1 MLRARLLLRQAR
13 STAWLAVGRG
23 EGCAAALPRARE
35 PGSLQRPLALS
46 FASAAEPPDGVKPPG
61 GGPGTESEEDADGVQ
76 HKCSVAALSA
86 LALLVLHRS
95 DQPDMKAAVAV
106 VDEVAER
113 QRWRQFAEQALD
125 STARAP
131 PLTSQAPCAQ
141 AHALGR
147 VFRIAAGSGRRGPA
161 VQVVTL
167 RRAGMLWRTAR
178 LTADLRE
185 RTLVRAAACGAA
197 WGSRPW
203 LRERTAATVP
213 RPARRSAARRA
224 RRRLLLP
231 RALQQEQRAQGLAAR
246 R

>member
-76 HKCSVAALSA
+76 HKCLVAALSA

-131 PLTSQAPCAQ
+131 PLTSQAP
-141 AHALGR
+141 
-147 VFRIAAGSGRRGPA
+147 
-161 VQVVTL
+161 
-167 RRAGMLWRTAR
+167 
-178 LTADLRE
+178 
-185 RTLVRAAACGAA
+185 
-197 WGSRPW
+197 
-203 LRERTAATVP
+203 
-213 RPARRSAARRA
+213 
-224 RRRLLLP
+224 
-231 RALQQEQRAQGLAAR
+231 
-246 R
+246 